1 MLLTQFALAVSF
13 SYIAVVII
21 RSFFILMS
29 SFDIDTD
36 VINAIIEPRDLK
48 NFRHGGIIYERT

>member
-48 NFRHGGIIYERT
+48 NFRHGGYNL